1 LKYIGGKLKRDE
13 KTEDP
18 EQTKIGLT
26 RTTLTDMRNKISAD
40 GRLSESFGVRQGD
53 PLSTMLFTRVLEA
66 VFTFQRQQNLHARN
80 STVWNKMIY
89 IYVSW
94 REKRLEMAFPML
106 PMLKIRTL

>member
-18 EQTKIGLT
+18 EQTKIG
-26 RTTLTDMRNKISAD
+26 LTDMRNKISAD

-53 PLSTMLFTRVLEA
+53 PLSTMLFNRVLEA

-89 IYVSW
+89 IYNLFQNQKS
-94 REKRLEMAFPML
+94 
-106 PMLKIRTL
+106 TTC